1 MVGDSLY
8 RSSSFRLSDGRRG
21 LDDSCIR
28 RLRSVLLSRLDFW
41 DNPGLG
47 VSRDFF
53 CDAVDSVVRLS
64 GLSNF
69 LFCPSFQ
76 FAGENTGYMSRIR
89 ILPEAVANRI
99 AAGEVVERPASVVK
113 ELLENAL
120 DAGAKTIRVEVEAGG
135 KRMIRIIDDGHGM
148 SHDDA
153 LLAFERH
160 ATSKLRSA
168 DDLLSIP
175 TLGFRGEALPTI
187 AAVSRLLL
195 ETRAEEDAEGTRV
208 EFAGGKLVNVKP
220 AGLPAGT
227 TVSVA
232 DLFYSVPARRKF
244 LKSDT
249 TELGHIAS
257 LVTHYALANPGRQFV
272 LTTPTQQ
279 IVDCSPVER
288 LAERVYQLFG
298 KQSFDELIEIPVV
311 SAAFRAAI
319 TEPELEPAE
328 EKARLTVYGF
338 TSRPEIQRPN
348 RNGIY
353 IFVNRRLVRDRLIL
367 HAIHEAYRNIL
378 PSNVFPATLLFLE
391 MPYDEVDVNVHP
403 AKIEVR
409 FRRSQ
414 FVHDFTR
421 DAIRQALMSAR
432 PIASFAAA
440 AAASGALQNAN
451 TSAASLSN
459 APSMDPTAPSI
470 VPRAIIPAM
479 EEIGLGSGV
488 GSDGGFDLTSAPLQ
502 PIEQRFVF
510 PAGPESLVES
520 SAAFGAPSL
529 ASEPPAPNWAANF
542 AAGNGSAP
550 ATLPHPDQIAD
561 LKPLGQVS
569 SSFIVAVN
577 GEGLWLVDQHV
588 AHERV
593 LFEQHLEARRA
604 GKVESQ
610 RMLMPMI
617 LELSPRQLVI
627 YEKIAEELSANGF
640 EVELMGPRSVAI
652 QAAPAGITGSD
663 AEKLLTEI
671 LDGIERENAAISIET
686 LQAKIAASTACHAA
700 IKVNMPL
707 DQTKMEWLLAA
718 LAKTDCPMSCPH
730 GRPVVLRYSIKE
742 IEKAF
747 HRI

>member
-1 MVGDSLY
+1 
-8 RSSSFRLSDGRRG
+8 
-21 LDDSCIR
+21 
-28 RLRSVLLSRLDFW
+28 
-41 DNPGLG
+41 
-47 VSRDFF
+47 
-53 CDAVDSVVRLS
+53 
-64 GLSNF
+64 
-69 LFCPSFQ
+69 
-76 FAGENTGYMSRIR
+76 MSRIR
-89 ILPEAVANRI
+89 ILPEAVANKI

-120 DAGAKTIRVEVEAGG
+120 DAGANTIRIEVEQGG
-135 KRMIRIIDDGHGM
+135 KRMIRVIDEGHGM
-148 SHDDA
+148 AHDDA

-168 DDLLSIP
+168 DDLLSIS

-195 ETRAEEDAEGTRV
+195 ETRDEAEADGTRI
-208 EFAGGKLVNVKP
+208 EFAGGKLINVKP

-227 TVSVA
+227 TISVA
-232 DLFYSVPARRKF
+232 DIFYCVPARRKF

-257 LVTHYALANPGRQFV
+257 LVTHYALANPAKQFI
-272 LTTPTQQ
+272 LTTPTQE
-279 IVDCSPVER
+279 IINCPPAEK
-288 LAERVYQLFG
+288 LADRVYQLFG
-298 KQSFDELIEIPVV
+298 SQALAELVEIPTA
-311 SAAFRAAI
+311 SAPFRAAI
-319 TEPELEPAE
+319 TEPALDPEE
-328 EKARLTVYGF
+328 EKASLTVSGF
-338 TSRPEIQRPN
+338 TSRPDIQRTN

-378 PSNVFPATLLFLE
+378 PPAVFPATLLFLE

-409 FRRSQ
+409 FRRAN

-421 DAIRQALMSAR
+421 DTIRQALTGAR

-440 AAASGALQNAN
+440 AAAAPHSTGSGNGTLAGEI
-451 TSAASLSN
+451 TP
-459 APSMDPTAPSI
+459 APLESG
-470 VPRAIIPAM
+470 VPRAIIPPM

-488 GSDGGFDLTSAPLQ
+488 GSDGGFDLTSAPMQ
-502 PIEQRFVF
+502 PVVQRIPFTPGTSF
-510 PAGPESLVES
+510 GTALAPAQIS
-520 SAAFGAPSL
+520 SAG
-529 ASEPPAPNWAANF
+529 NWAANL
-542 AAGNGSAP
+542 AAPNAEAP
-550 ATLPHPDQIAD
+550 ASLPRPEQIAD

-593 LFEQHLEARRA
+593 LFEQHLEERRA
-604 GKVESQ
+604 GKVEAQ
-610 RMLMPMI
+610 RMLMP
-617 LELSPRQLVI
+617 LVVELSPRQIVTF
-627 YEKIAEELSANGF
+627 EKIAEELSASGF
-640 EVELMGPRSVAI
+640 EVEPMGPKSVAI
-652 QAAPAGITGSD
+652 QAVPAGVGAPD
-663 AEKLLTEI
+663 AEKLLREI
-671 LDGIERENAAISIET
+671 LDGLERENAAISIET

-700 IKVNMPL
+700 IKINMPL
-707 DQTKMEWLLAA
+707 EQSKMEWLLDA

-730 GRPVVLRYSIKE
+730 GRPVVLRYSLKE

>member
-1 MVGDSLY
+1 V
-8 RSSSFRLSDGRRG
+8 
-21 LDDSCIR
+21 
-28 RLRSVLLSRLDFW
+28 
-41 DNPGLG
+41 
-47 VSRDFF
+47 
-53 CDAVDSVVRLS
+53 
-64 GLSNF
+64 
-69 LFCPSFQ
+69 
-76 FAGENTGYMSRIR
+76 SRIR
-89 ILPEAVANRI
+89 ILPEAVANKI

-120 DAGAKTIRVEVEAGG
+120 DAGAKTIRVETEVGG
-135 KRMIRIIDDGHGM
+135 KRMIRVIDDGHGM
-148 SHDDA
+148 IHDDA

-160 ATSKLRSA
+160 ATSKLKSA
-168 DDLLSIP
+168 DDLLSIS

-195 ETRAEEDAEGTRV
+195 ETRDESEAEGTRL
-208 EFAGGKLVNVKP
+208 EFAGGKLVSVKP

-227 TVSVA
+227 TISVA
-232 DLFYSVPARRKF
+232 DLFYCVPARKKF

-257 LVTHYALANPGRQFV
+257 LVTHYALANPDKQFV
-272 LTTPTQQ
+272 LTTPTQE
-279 IVDCSPVER
+279 IINCPPAEK
-288 LAERVYQLFG
+288 LADRIYQLFG
-298 KQSFDELIEIPVV
+298 RQAMEELVEIPPT

-319 TEPELEPAE
+319 TEPELEQNE
-328 EKARLTVYGF
+328 ESATLTVRGF
-338 TSRPEIQRPN
+338 TSRPDVQRPN

-378 PSNVFPATLLFLE
+378 PPTVFPATLLFLE

-414 FVHDFTR
+414 FVHDFAR
-421 DAIRQALMSAR
+421 DSIRQALMSVR
-432 PIASFAAA
+432 PVPSFAAA
-440 AAASGALQNAN
+440 ACASSQGLSASHANALDSGA
-451 TSAASLSN
+451 SAA
-459 APSMDPTAPSI
+459 AATG

-479 EEIGLGSGV
+479 EEIGVGSGV
-488 GSDGGFDLTSAPLQ
+488 GSDGGFDLTSDALRPV
-502 PIEQRFVF
+502 EQRFAF
-510 PAGPESLVES
+510 PAGLESPIES
-520 SAAFGAPSL
+520 GMASAAPAL
-529 ASEPPAPNWAANF
+529 VAPNWAGNL
-542 AAGNGSAP
+542 AAPNASAP
-550 ATLPHPDQIAD
+550 ATLPRPEQIAD

-604 GKVESQ
+604 GKVEAQ
-610 RMLMPMI
+610 RMLMPMVI
-617 LELSPRQLVI
+617 ELSPRQIVI
-627 YEKIAEELSANGF
+627 YEKIAEELNANGF
-640 EVELMGPRSVAI
+640 EVEPMGPRSVAI
-652 QAAPAGITGSD
+652 QAVPAGVDAPD

-671 LDGIERENAAISIET
+671 LDGIERENAAISIDT

-707 DQTKMEWLLAA
+707 DQTKMEWLLGA

-730 GRPVVLRYSIKE
+730 GRPVVLRYSVKE

>member
-1 MVGDSLY
+1 M
-8 RSSSFRLSDGRRG
+8 
-21 LDDSCIR
+21 
-28 RLRSVLLSRLDFW
+28 
-41 DNPGLG
+41 
-47 VSRDFF
+47 
-53 CDAVDSVVRLS
+53 
-64 GLSNF
+64 
-69 LFCPSFQ
+69 
-76 FAGENTGYMSRIR
+76 
-89 ILPEAVANRI
+89 PEAVANKI

-120 DAGAKTIRVEVEAGG
+120 DAGAKTIRVETEVGG
-135 KRMIRIIDDGHGM
+135 KRMIRVIDDGHGM
-148 SHDDA
+148 THDDA

-160 ATSKLRSA
+160 ATSKLKSA
-168 DDLLSIP
+168 DDLLSIS

-195 ETRAEEDAEGTRV
+195 ETRDESEAEGTRL

-227 TVSVA
+227 TISVA
-232 DLFYSVPARRKF
+232 DLFYCVPARKKF

-257 LVTHYALANPGRQFV
+257 LVTHYALANPDKQFV
-272 LTTPTQQ
+272 LTTPTQE
-279 IVDCSPVER
+279 IVNCPPAEK
-288 LAERVYQLFG
+288 LADRIYQLFG
-298 KQSFDELIEIPVV
+298 RQSMEELVEIPPA

-319 TEPELEPAE
+319 TEPELEAGE
-328 EKARLTVYGF
+328 ESATLTVRGF
-338 TSRPEIQRPN
+338 TSRPEVQRPN

-353 IFVNRRLVRDRLIL
+353 VFVNRRLVRDRLIL

-378 PSNVFPATLLFLE
+378 PPTVFPATLLFLE

-414 FVHDFTR
+414 FVHDFAR
-421 DAIRQALMSAR
+421 DTIRQALMSVR
-432 PIASFAAA
+432 PVPSFAAA
-440 AAASGALQNAN
+440 AAAIPAGSPPASSSFSPAAFGAA
-451 TSAASLSN
+451 AASG
-459 APSMDPTAPSI
+459 

-479 EEIGLGSGV
+479 EEIGVGSGV
-488 GSDGGFDLTSAPLQ
+488 GSDGGFDLTSDALRPV
-502 PIEQRFVF
+502 EQRLAF
-510 PAGPESLVES
+510 PPGMEPANEPGAAFAAAAAAPAPATSNWAGNLAGP
-520 SAAFGAPSL
+520 
-529 ASEPPAPNWAANF
+529 N
-542 AAGNGSAP
+542 GNMP
-550 ATLPHPDQIAD
+550 ATLPRPDQIAD
-561 LKPLGQVS
+561 LKPIGQVS
-569 SSFIVAVN
+569 ASFIVAVN

-604 GKVESQ
+604 GKVEAQ
-610 RMLMPMI
+610 RMLMPLVI
-617 LELSPRQLVI
+617 ELSPRQIVI

-640 EVELMGPRSVAI
+640 EVEPMGPRSVAI
-652 QAAPAGITGSD
+652 QAVPAGVAGPD

-671 LDGIERENAAISIET
+671 LDGIERENAAISIDT

-707 DQTKMEWLLAA
+707 DQTKMEWLLGE

-730 GRPVVLRYSIKE
+730 GRPVVLRYSVKE